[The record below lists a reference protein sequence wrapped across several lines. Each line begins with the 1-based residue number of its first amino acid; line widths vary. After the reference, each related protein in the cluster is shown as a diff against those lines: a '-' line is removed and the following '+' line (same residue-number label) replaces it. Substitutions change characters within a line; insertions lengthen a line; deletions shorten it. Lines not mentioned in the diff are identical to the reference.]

1 MPAAMRSMARP
12 VVGVIAGSAFTPEVI
27 QSAIHWWDAILAVLA
42 FTLFT
47 TALGN
52 FYFRKIARFD
62 QTTAFF
68 ASSPGGL
75 GEMTLLGGML
85 GGDMPRLVLVH
96 IVRIVS
102 AVVLIPLFFQLMLG
116 QSVGRIPL
124 TADITSVA
132 VEEVLIFALCAGA
145 GMGLG
150 RLVRFPAGLMVFPLL
165 FSAVAHGSG
174 LVHST
179 LPLWVTALMQV
190 IVGSIAGG
198 RFGGIHLREVR
209 DTLFLSV
216 IWALATIFL
225 AVSMAW
231 LSSWFLGRPFQAMV
245 LALAPGGMV
254 EMITITFALS
264 IEVAFVVT
272 CHVFRILLVMTFMPV
287 CYRLI
292 LQNSIIEKQEDQ

>member
-1 MPAAMRSMARP
+1 
-12 VVGVIAGSAFTPEVI
+12 
-27 QSAIHWWDAILAVLA
+27 
-42 FTLFT
+42 
-47 TALGN
+47 
-52 FYFRKIARFD
+52 
-62 QTTAFF
+62 
-68 ASSPGGL
+68 
-75 GEMTLLGGML
+75 
-85 GGDMPRLVLVH
+85 
-96 IVRIVS
+96 
-102 AVVLIPLFFQLMLG
+102 
-116 QSVGRIPL
+116 
-124 TADITSVA
+124 
-132 VEEVLIFALCAGA
+132 
-145 GMGLG
+145 
-150 RLVRFPAGLMVFPLL
+150 
-165 FSAVAHGSG
+165 
-174 LVHST
+174 
-179 LPLWVTALMQV
+179 MQV